1 MTSTRT
7 TTLTVGSAL
16 LGSTRPDELRAWY
29 GKVLA
34 PHHHGDGPIRFGDF
48 GLVIDG
54 RDDIAATTQEPGR
67 FVLNF
72 HVDDIDAVD
81 AQLRAAEVEWLVP
94 IEERPFAR
102 VGTFVDPDGNYR
114 QVIQLNP
121 DYDHS

>member
-1 MTSTRT
+1 MTTIRT
-7 TTLTVGSAL
+7 TALTLGSAL
-16 LGSTRPDELRAWY
+16 LGSTRPTELRDWY
-29 GKVLA
+29 VRVLA
-34 PHHHGDGPIRFGDF
+34 PEHEGDGPIRFGDF

-54 RDDIAATTQEPGR
+54 RDDVAASTQEPGR
-67 FVLNF
+67 VVLNF

-94 IEERPFAR
+94 IDERPFAR
-102 VGTFVDPDGNYR
+102 IGTFVDPDGSYL